1 MEGTGISALGCA
13 KVRLNDD
20 EHAARH
26 RRPID
31 GGERD
36 YPYRTALP
44 RVQCRWPDESLSAGD
59 PHAFAAIA
67 LQVQQSLWRSHGSGQ
82 LDHQRAHIHTGRRE
96 GDELEKHR

>member
-26 RRPID
+26 RRPVD

-59 PHAFAAIA
+59 PMRS
-67 LQVQQSLWRSHGSGQ
+67 QQSLFRDSNHSG
-82 LDHQRAHIHTGRRE
+82 AVTAPVS
-96 GDELEKHR
+96 